1 MSDAYGDRKR
11 RLMRASFLAGRGLR
25 AADIA
30 ADPVVASTPD
40 AVRQFLRRAGI
51 SVQSPDGGTTICITA
66 VTPATVRVLDL
77 AAKARGITRCALV
90 YRLIESIGH
99 DTRALDLISNI
110 LDDAR

>member
-1 MSDAYGDRKR
+1 MSGPVPSKKL
-11 RLMRASFLAGRGLR
+11 RLARTAFLAGRGLR

-30 ADPVVASTPD
+30 ADPLVASTPE

-66 VTPATVRVLDL
+66 ITPATVRALDV

-90 YRLIESIGH
+90 YRLLETIGH
-99 DTRALDLISNI
+99 DSHAVDLIANI
-110 LDDAR
+110 LDDNR